1 MKINEEGYLLKRSES
16 WRELE
21 RLLAK
26 SGDSLRGLSSEEFV
40 QFVRLYRQASAD
52 LGRLTSEVSNPDVL
66 NYLNAVVGEAYAR
79 LYRRPKRKL
88 SRVIVDA
95 LYAGANTV
103 RRRQKA
109 IYVSAFFFFFG
120 AFIGAMVLNNVPG
133 SREVLIAPEMEENFR
148 SWTHGDMEERTAS
161 QSGFMTFFYAQN
173 NPRVGI
179 LTAAFSLPTAGLMG
193 AALMFQNGMLVG
205 TLGSEMQAVGR
216 LGYLIAQITPHGVS
230 EIGGF
235 FVACASGFA
244 VAAALISPGRRRRA
258 DALKEAGK
266 DGFVLLVLGLI
277 MIFAAA
283 PIEGWFSFNPTIPLW
298 VKSVFAVLA
307 FTAWMAYFIGYG
319 RKRESFEAEMSA
331 A

>member
-1 MKINEEGYLLKRSES
+1 MKINEEGYLQKRAES

-26 SGDSLRGLSSEEFV
+26 SGDSLSGLTSEEFKE
-40 QFVRLYRQASAD
+40 FVRLYRQASAD

-66 NYLNAVVGEAYAR
+66 NYLNAVVSQAYAR

-88 SRVIVDA
+88 VQVLVDS
-95 LYAGANTV
+95 LYAGAQTA

-109 IYVSAFFFFFG
+109 IYMSAFFFFFG
-120 AFIGAMVLNNVPG
+120 AALGAFMLNNIPE
-133 SREVLIAPEMEENFR
+133 SREVLIAPEMQANFD
-148 SWTHGDMEERTAS
+148 SWVYGDMEERTADE
-161 QSGFMTFFYAQN
+161 SGMMTFFYAQN

-179 LTAAFSLPTAGLMG
+179 ITAAFSLPTAGAMG
-193 AALMFQNGMLVG
+193 AILMFQNGMLIG

-216 LGYLIAQITPHGVS
+216 LWYLIAQIAPHGIS

-235 FVACASGFA
+235 FVACASGFS
-244 VAAALISPGRRRRA
+244 VAAALIYPGRRRRI
-258 DALKEAGK
+258 DALREAGK
-266 DGFVLLVLGLI
+266 DGFVLLVLGLV

-298 VKSVFAVLA
+298 LKAAFALLA
-307 FTAWMAYFIGYG
+307 LIAWMAYFIGYG
-319 RKRESFEAEMSA
+319 RKREAFEAEMLPV
-331 A
+331 